1 MAIYVYDITI
11 RDIYSTEDYGTISSA
26 VTATDDFGVG
36 TLSSTPTIA
45 DDFYSIN
52 VSSSQIP
59 FGSINVSGTQSTA
72 IVKSNLVRGTF
83 VTFGTAGKVQ
93 GSNWVGFGTVFEIG
107 HGLDRTLRPYVSSGT
122 LRLGVYTIPR
132 GITFN
137 SQIISFAQD
146 NGVTVDQYYV
156 GLSSAIVSKT
166 SNPPENIQL
175 FGISG
180 SASNIKKVANP
191 PENTELFR
199 ISGSYSNLKST
210 KSNVGLGT
218 ATFSGSSKVSYQPGY
233 VGSGTLFEVGI
244 KSESRSYVYD
254 KSSILYY
261 DINDYGS
268 VGVAVTIS
276 ENYGLITQIPTPE
289 DFGLLVG
296 FGATQTILPF
306 GSAYFSGQGSSRVIS
321 VYTHIASGQPGI
333 KISGKDIIFPD
344 VRIIPHYGKDKN
356 IGVGTT
362 GIQLY
367 SQGNQR
373 ILDSYVGLGTIRL
386 SGGNIYVKVVKQ
398 PQSTQLFAISGRAA
412 EKFSP
417 NPPENTQ
424 LFTISGSYNNLKSIK
439 SNVGLGTIRLSGT
452 NIERRTNSYVGLG
465 TIRLSGGNIY
475 VKVVKQP
482 QSTQLFIISG
492 RVVEKFAPNPPENT
506 ELFTI
511 SGSYNNLKSI
521 KSNVGL
527 GTIRLSG
534 TNIEKFVTQSG
545 ETTQLFII
553 GGTGTEK
560 YNKRFQG
567 IPGIIQI
574 SGKDTVF
581 PNVKIIPHY
590 GKDKNIGVGTT
601 GIQLYGGSIDHSN
614 RYPDPGGG
622 LPAGSGIGTIR
633 INDDTQLTFYR
644 ANIPY
649 ISKNGLFKVSG
660 RGNESYVRRTY
671 IGVGTAVITGISST
685 RKISVFTG
693 VGSGTVNI
701 DQTQTL
707 SIFKQTRRYVGLTS
721 IVIEQS
727 NSIKKQIHAYR
738 GSGTITEL
746 SGSANSFARISR
758 TNTILYN
765 FSGSSSVYKVSNPTE
780 NTQLFNISGTYNNLQ
795 KTSSDVGIGTFAIS
809 GSVTIQV
816 QSAVSATGLFKF
828 ITHTSDNVY
837 DTVDSTV
844 SVDYV
849 DAARVKFIAN
859 SPENTQ
865 LFTIFG
871 SAITSKR
878 VSRSYVGIAGT
889 VILSGSAINIKK
901 TKSYAGIGTIFEI
914 SSGSYKDIRS
924 YKGSGSITILSGSA
938 KSSTKK
944 PVTTS
949 VLYTIS
955 GISSTKINHIVRI
968 SGIGTVR
975 LSGIST
981 TRKLS
986 RVSISG
992 IGTIQL
998 SGQLLYPNIKFV
1010 PAPKATGS
1018 ITILGSSSKSHSK
1031 PYKASGS
1038 LFGFSAAFQS
1048 YARKPYIGIGT
1059 VRISAISGITVNN
1072 PYQIP
1077 RSYVIII

>member
-1 MAIYVYDITI
+1 LVEEKKMAIYVYDITI
-11 RDIYSTEDYGTISSA
+11 QDIYSTEDYGTISSA
-26 VTATDDFGVG
+26 VTVTEDFGVG
-36 TLSSTPTIA
+36 TLSSTPTVA
-45 DDFYSIN
+45 EDFYSIN
-52 VSSSQIP
+52 VSSTQLP
-59 FGSINVSGTQSTA
+59 YGSINVSGTQSGA

-107 HGLDRTLRPYVSSGT
+107 HGLDRTVRPYVSSGT
-122 LRLGVYTIPR
+122 LRLESY
-132 GITFN
+132 F
-137 SQIISFAQD
+137 
-146 NGVTVDQYYV
+146 
-156 GLSSAIVSKT
+156 VSK
-166 SNPPENIQL
+166 
-175 FGISG
+175 
-180 SASNIKKVANP
+180 
-191 PENTELFR
+191 
-199 ISGSYSNLKST
+199 
-210 KSNVGLGT
+210 
-218 ATFSGSSKVSYQPGY
+218 
-233 VGSGTLFEVGI
+233 
-244 KSESRSYVYD
+244 SRSYVYD
-254 KSSILYY
+254 KTSILYY

-386 SGGNIYVKVVKQ
+386 SGGNIYAKVVKQ
-398 PQSTQLFAISGRAA
+398 PQSTQLFAISGTSI
-412 EKFSP
+412 EKFVS
-417 NPPENTQ
+417 
-424 LFTISGSYNNLKSIK
+424 
-439 SNVGLGTIRLSGT
+439 
-452 NIERRTNSYVGLG
+452 
-465 TIRLSGGNIY
+465 
-475 VKVVKQP
+475 
-482 QSTQLFIISG
+482 
-492 RVVEKFAPNPPENT
+492 NPPENT

-511 SGSYNNLKSI
+511 SGSYNNLKST

-527 GTIRLSG
+527 GTIKLSG
-534 TNIEKFVTQSG
+534 TQVEKFVTQSG
-545 ETTQLFII
+545 ETTQLFVI

-560 YNKRFQG
+560 YKKGFQG
-567 IPGIIQI
+567 IPGFITI
-574 SGKDTVF
+574 SGKDIIF
-581 PNVKIIPHY
+581 PDVRIIPHY

-622 LPAGSGIGTIR
+622 LPVGSGIGTIR
-633 INDDTQLTFYR
+633 INDDKQLTLCR

-693 VGSGTVNI
+693 VGSGTINI

-707 SIFKQTRRYVGLTS
+707 SIFKQTRSYVGLTS

-758 TNTILYN
+758 TNTILYK

-809 GSVTIQV
+809 GSATIQV

-889 VILSGSAINIKK
+889 VILSGNAINIKK

-955 GISSTKINHIVRI
+955 GISSTKINHIVGI

-1018 ITILGSSSKSHSK
+1018 ITILGSAAKSHSK

-1038 LFGFSAAFQS
+1038 LFGFSSAFQS

-1059 VRISAISGITVNN
+1059 IRISAISGITVNN